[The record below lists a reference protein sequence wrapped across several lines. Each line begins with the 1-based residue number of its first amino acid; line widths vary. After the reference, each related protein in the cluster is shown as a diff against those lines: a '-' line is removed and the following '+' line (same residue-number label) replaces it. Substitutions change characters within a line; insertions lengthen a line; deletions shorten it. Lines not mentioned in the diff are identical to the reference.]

1 MIPHTSLVLGLVA
14 AFVRMADG
22 SGGAAATSFL
32 YRTYQEMV
40 QTMKALNTSYPDVV
54 DLFVAQDVYGLPYP
68 PELQCEEDAEGVAV
82 PCKQYVLRITNEST
96 LDADRPEVFISG
108 ALHGNERVGPQATIE
123 LALLLVEYAT
133 TFTSSSVTSDTD
145 HVRRSKAWL
154 HRLVNTRAIYMMPM
168 TNAHGYFHNKREEGK
183 IDPNRDYNYKTDG
196 NCMQAMTSRAVNEL
210 WRDHL
215 FQLAVTF
222 HGGMRCV
229 TYEWGAPNHMQVGA
243 PQVRSERSPDDTSQV
258 QLGSALS
265 TFAGKF
271 ADGSNYP
278 TGTMND
284 VVYGVY
290 GGMED
295 WAYAASWENSFGS
308 DSDSIFTPCTPT
320 QYGPYPAHKTTY
332 NNKTHR
338 AFNILVETSDLKRPA
353 QTALGLRSSLYD
365 VDLQALAD
373 DPVGHVPQ
381 NVRLALL
388 LIDMVQPYV
397 VLLPHDDSVVVVN
410 DPLTGCPAS
419 SARHVIDCDDQHS
432 CTVTN
437 TTTHVRVRWEVLG
450 SFTVDETFVQV
461 SPARSFQ
468 SVLDATLEMQRGW
481 TRRQHDVAPT
491 LFAACVPIS
500 STHASLF
507 IRVVAKVDQ
516 NWASQQAPASP
527 AVPPQSHLVN
537 ARTNAQYNM
546 DWNGHRIQGTLYFYS
561 PVITVSRLNDVSD
574 ISNNSNRSGRSIHTG
589 M

>member
-1 MIPHTSLVLGLVA
+1 
-14 AFVRMADG
+14 
-22 SGGAAATSFL
+22 
-32 YRTYQEMV
+32 MV

-154 HRLVNTRAIYMMPM
+154 HRNDIY
-168 TNAHGYFHNKREEGK
+168 
-183 IDPNRDYNYKTDG
+183 DG
-196 NCMQAMTSRAVNEL
+196 MISRAVNEL

-215 FQLAVTF
+215 FQLTVTF

-229 TYEWGAPNHMQVGA
+229 TYEWGAPNHMQ
-243 PQVRSERSPDDTSQV
+243 
-258 QLGSALS
+258 
-265 TFAGKF
+265 
-271 ADGSNYP
+271 
-278 TGTMND
+278 GTMND

-320 QYGPYPAHKTTY
+320 QYGPYPAYKTTY

-365 VDLQALAD
+365 VDLQ
-373 DPVGHVPQ
+373 
-381 NVRLALL
+381 
-388 LIDMVQPYV
+388 PYV
-397 VLLPHDDSVVVVN
+397 VLLPHDDVRSVDSNGCRGLLMRRVFLSDSNLIACRVHLIRGVV
-410 DPLTGCPAS
+410 G
-419 SARHVIDCDDQHS
+419 I
-432 CTVTN
+432 
-437 TTTHVRVRWEVLG
+437 
-450 SFTVDETFVQV
+450 
-461 SPARSFQ
+461 
-468 SVLDATLEMQRGW
+468 
-481 TRRQHDVAPT
+481 
-491 LFAACVPIS
+491 
-500 STHASLF
+500 
-507 IRVVAKVDQ
+507 
-516 NWASQQAPASP
+516 
-527 AVPPQSHLVN
+527 
-537 ARTNAQYNM
+537 
-546 DWNGHRIQGTLYFYS
+546 
-561 PVITVSRLNDVSD
+561 
-574 ISNNSNRSGRSIHTG
+574 
-589 M
+589 